1 MALINVREVYPN
13 VFLGLWQTTETVDEF
28 FGTYGFLEPYRQH
41 VEISFKN
48 DGRKKEFLAIHAL
61 LHEMLAIC
69 GKPHGARR
77 SKGLQEQSNG
87 LQDQSNGLQDQSK
100 ASQDQSKASQG
111 LPVADVP
118 MIGHAASGQPLLRG
132 YHVGVTHTK
141 GYAALMLSKSCDVAC
156 DIEHFSDRVER
167 IKSKFLRK
175 DEKADDLDSLLV
187 HWCGKETVY
196 KLFPEDNL
204 QFSQMRVGP
213 FSTMSDW
220 ACEVENMKRGEKV
233 RVDFELTMQFVL
245 TYAFRKRTL
254 PRAAGGR

>member
-41 VEISFKN
+41 VEPSFKN

-77 SKGLQEQSNG
+77 SKGLQ
-87 LQDQSNGLQDQSK
+87 DQSK
-100 ASQDQSKASQG
+100 ASQAQSKASQG

-167 IKSKFLRK
+167 IKSKFLCK

-187 HWCGKETVY
+187 HWCSKETVY

>member
-41 VEISFKN
+41 VETSFKN

-77 SKGLQEQSNG
+77 STALQEH
-87 LQDQSNGLQDQSK
+87 SK
-100 ASQDQSKASQG
+100 VSQEQGEASQG
-111 LPVADVP
+111 LPVADAP

-187 HWCGKETVY
+187 NWCGKETVY

>member
-41 VEISFKN
+41 VETSFKN

-69 GKPHGARR
+69 GKPHGARQ
-77 SKGLQEQSNG
+77 SKGLQE
-87 LQDQSNGLQDQSK
+87 QSK

-187 HWCGKETVY
+187 HWCSKETVY

>member
-13 VFLGLWQTTETVDEF
+13 VFLGLWQTTETVDGF

-41 VEISFKN
+41 VETSFKN

-77 SKGLQEQSNG
+77 SKGLQ
-87 LQDQSNGLQDQSK
+87 DQSK
-100 ASQDQSKASQG
+100 ASQDKSKASQG

-187 HWCGKETVY
+187 NWCGKETVY

>member
-13 VFLGLWQTTETVDEF
+13 VFLGLWQTTETVDGF

-41 VEISFKN
+41 VETSFKN

-77 SKGLQEQSNG
+77 SK
-87 LQDQSNGLQDQSK
+87 GLQDQSK

-167 IKSKFLRK
+167 IKSKFLRR
-175 DEKADDLDSLLV
+175 DEMADDLDSLLV

>member
-13 VFLGLWQTTETVDEF
+13 VFLGLWQTTETVDGF

-41 VEISFKN
+41 VETSFKN

-77 SKGLQEQSNG
+77 SKGLQ
-87 LQDQSNGLQDQSK
+87 DQSK
-100 ASQDQSKASQG
+100 GLQDQSKASQG

-175 DEKADDLDSLLV
+175 EEKADDLDSLLV
-187 HWCGKETVY
+187 NWCGKETVY

>member
-13 VFLGLWQTTETVDEF
+13 VFLGLWQTTETVDGF

-41 VEISFKN
+41 VETSFKN

-77 SKGLQEQSNG
+77 SKGLQ
-87 LQDQSNGLQDQSK
+87 DQSK
-100 ASQDQSKASQG
+100 ASQDQSKTSQDQSKTSQG

-175 DEKADDLDSLLV
+175 DEIADDLDSLLV

>member
-13 VFLGLWQTTETVDEF
+13 VFLGLWQTTETVDGF

-41 VEISFKN
+41 VETSFKN

-77 SKGLQEQSNG
+77 SKGLQ
-87 LQDQSNGLQDQSK
+87 DQSK
-100 ASQDQSKASQG
+100 ASQDQSKTSQG

-156 DIEHFSDRVER
+156 DIEHFSDRVEH

-204 QFSQMRVGP
+204 LFSQMRVGP

>member
-13 VFLGLWQTTETVDEF
+13 VFLGLWQTTETVDGF

-41 VEISFKN
+41 VETSFKN

-77 SKGLQEQSNG
+77 SK
-87 LQDQSNGLQDQSK
+87 GLQDQSK

-167 IKSKFLRK
+167 IKSKFLRR

>member
-13 VFLGLWQTTETVDEF
+13 VFLGLWQTTETVDGF

-41 VEISFKN
+41 VETSFKN

-77 SKGLQEQSNG
+77 SK
-87 LQDQSNGLQDQSK
+87 GLQDQSK

-187 HWCGKETVY
+187 NWCGKETVY

-204 QFSQMRVGP
+204 LFSQMRVGP

-254 PRAAGGR
+254 PRAEGGR

>member
-13 VFLGLWQTTETVDEF
+13 VFLGLWQTTETVNEF

-77 SKGLQEQSNG
+77 
-87 LQDQSNGLQDQSK
+87 SNGLQDQSK

-220 ACEVENMKRGEKV
+220 ACEVENMKRVEKV

>member
-13 VFLGLWQTTETVDEF
+13 VFLGLWQTTETVDGF

-41 VEISFKN
+41 VETSFKN

-77 SKGLQEQSNG
+77 SK
-87 LQDQSNGLQDQSK
+87 GLQDQSK

-213 FSTMSDW
+213 FSIMSDW

>member
-41 VEISFKN
+41 VETSFKN

-69 GKPHGARR
+69 GKPHGARQ
-77 SKGLQEQSNG
+77 SK
-87 LQDQSNGLQDQSK
+87 GLQDQSK

-187 HWCGKETVY
+187 HWCSKETVY

-220 ACEVENMKRGEKV
+220 ACEDENMKSGEKV

>member
-1 MALINVREVYPN
+1 M
-13 VFLGLWQTTETVDEF
+13 WQTTETVDGF

-41 VEISFKN
+41 VETSFKN

-77 SKGLQEQSNG
+77 SK
-87 LQDQSNGLQDQSK
+87 GLQDQSK

-132 YHVGVTHTK
+132 YNVGVTHTK

>member
-13 VFLGLWQTTETVDEF
+13 VFLGLWQTTETVDGF

-41 VEISFKN
+41 VETSFKN

-77 SKGLQEQSNG
+77 SK
-87 LQDQSNGLQDQSK
+87 GLQDQSK

-254 PRAAGGR
+254 PQAAGGR

>member
-13 VFLGLWQTTETVDEF
+13 VFLGLWQTTETVDGF

-41 VEISFKN
+41 VETSFKN

-77 SKGLQEQSNG
+77 SK
-87 LQDQSNGLQDQSK
+87 GLQDQSK

-167 IKSKFLRK
+167 IKSKFLRR

-204 QFSQMRVGP
+204 HFSQMRVGP

>member
-41 VEISFKN
+41 VETSFKN

-77 SKGLQEQSNG
+77 SKGLQEQSKG
-87 LQDQSNGLQDQSK
+87 L
-100 ASQDQSKASQG
+100 QDQSKASQG

-118 MIGHAASGQPLLRG
+118 MICHAASGQPLLRG

-187 HWCGKETVY
+187 HWCSKETVY

-213 FSTMSDW
+213 FCTMSDW
-220 ACEVENMKRGEKV
+220 ACEVENIKRGEKV

>member
-41 VEISFKN
+41 VETSFKN

-69 GKPHGARR
+69 GKPHGARQ
-77 SKGLQEQSNG
+77 SKGLQEQSK
-87 LQDQSNGLQDQSK
+87 GLQDQSK
-100 ASQDQSKASQG
+100 GSQG

-167 IKSKFLRK
+167 IKSKFLCK

>member
-41 VEISFKN
+41 VETSFKN

-77 SKGLQEQSNG
+77 SKGLQEQSKG
-87 LQDQSNGLQDQSK
+87 L
-100 ASQDQSKASQG
+100 QDQSKASQG

-167 IKSKFLRK
+167 IKSKFLCK
-175 DEKADDLDSLLV
+175 EEKADDLDSLLV
-187 HWCGKETVY
+187 HWCSKETVY

-220 ACEVENMKRGEKV
+220 ACEVENMKCGEKV

>member
-13 VFLGLWQTTETVDEF
+13 VFLGLWQTTETVDGF

-77 SKGLQEQSNG
+77 SNG
-87 LQDQSNGLQDQSK
+87 LQDQST

-156 DIEHFSDRVER
+156 DIEHFNDRVER

>member
-41 VEISFKN
+41 VETSFKN

-77 SKGLQEQSNG
+77 SK
-87 LQDQSNGLQDQSK
+87 GLQDQSK

-187 HWCGKETVY
+187 HWCSKETVY

-220 ACEVENMKRGEKV
+220 VCEVENMKRGEKV

>member
-41 VEISFKN
+41 VETSFKN

-69 GKPHGARR
+69 GKPHGSRR
-77 SKGLQEQSNG
+77 SMALQGQSE
-87 LQDQSNGLQDQSK
+87 
-100 ASQDQSKASQG
+100 ASHGS
-111 LPVADVP
+111 PVADAP

>member
-13 VFLGLWQTTETVDEF
+13 VFLGLWQTTETVDGF

-41 VEISFKN
+41 VETSFKN

-77 SKGLQEQSNG
+77 SKGLQ
-87 LQDQSNGLQDQSK
+87 DQSK
-100 ASQDQSKASQG
+100 ASQDQSKTSQDQSKTSQG

-132 YHVGVTHTK
+132 YHVGVTHTN

-175 DEKADDLDSLLV
+175 DEMADDLDSLLV

>member
-13 VFLGLWQTTETVDEF
+13 VFLGLWQTTETVDGF

-41 VEISFKN
+41 VETSFKN

-77 SKGLQEQSNG
+77 SKGLQ
-87 LQDQSNGLQDQSK
+87 DQSK
-100 ASQDQSKASQG
+100 ALQDQSKASQG

>member
-13 VFLGLWQTTETVDEF
+13 VFLGLWQTTETVDGF

-41 VEISFKN
+41 VETSFKN

-69 GKPHGARR
+69 GKPHGARQ
-77 SKGLQEQSNG
+77 SKGLQE
-87 LQDQSNGLQDQSK
+87 QSK

-220 ACEVENMKRGEKV
+220 ACEVENMKRVEKV

>member
-41 VEISFKN
+41 VETSFKN

-77 SKGLQEQSNG
+77 STALQG
-87 LQDQSNGLQDQSK
+87 QSK
-100 ASQDQSKASQG
+100 ASQDHSTILQEQRKVLQEQG
-111 LPVADVP
+111 VGSHGSPVADVP

-141 GYAALMLSKSCDVAC
+141 GYAALMLSKNCDVAC

>member
-13 VFLGLWQTTETVDEF
+13 VFLGLWQTTETVDGF

-41 VEISFKN
+41 VETSFKN

-77 SKGLQEQSNG
+77 SNGLQEQSKG
-87 LQDQSNGLQDQSK
+87 L
-100 ASQDQSKASQG
+100 QDQSKASQG

-156 DIEHFSDRVER
+156 DIEHFSNRVER

-175 DEKADDLDSLLV
+175 DEMADDLDSLLV

-204 QFSQMRVGP
+204 LFSQMRVGP

>member
-41 VEISFKN
+41 VETSFKN

-69 GKPHGARR
+69 GKPHGARQ
-77 SKGLQEQSNG
+77 SK
-87 LQDQSNGLQDQSK
+87 GLQDQSK
-100 ASQDQSKASQG
+100 GLQDQSKASQG

-167 IKSKFLRK
+167 IKSKFLCK
-175 DEKADDLDSLLV
+175 EEKADDLDSLLV
-187 HWCGKETVY
+187 HWCSKETVY

>member
-41 VEISFKN
+41 VETSFKN

-77 SKGLQEQSNG
+77 SKGLQEQSKG
-87 LQDQSNGLQDQSK
+87 L
-100 ASQDQSKASQG
+100 QDQSKASQG

-187 HWCGKETVY
+187 HWCSKETVY

-213 FSTMSDW
+213 FCTMSDW

>member
-13 VFLGLWQTTETVDEF
+13 VFLGLWQTTETVDGF

-41 VEISFKN
+41 VETSFKN
-48 DGRKKEFLAIHAL
+48 EGRKKEFLAIHAL

-69 GKPHGARR
+69 GKSHGAWR
-77 SKGLQEQSNG
+77 SNGLQEQSKAP
-87 LQDQSNGLQDQSK
+87 QDQSK
-100 ASQDQSKASQG
+100 ASQDQIKASQG

-213 FSTMSDW
+213 FSIMSDW

>member
-13 VFLGLWQTTETVDEF
+13 VFLGLWQTTETVDGF

-41 VEISFKN
+41 VETSFKN

-77 SKGLQEQSNG
+77 SKGLQ
-87 LQDQSNGLQDQSK
+87 DQSK

-118 MIGHAASGQPLLRG
+118 IIGHAASGQPLLRG

-254 PRAAGGR
+254 PRAEGGR

>member
-41 VEISFKN
+41 VETSFKN

-77 SKGLQEQSNG
+77 SKGLQ
-87 LQDQSNGLQDQSK
+87 DQSK
-100 ASQDQSKASQG
+100 GLQDQSKASQG

-187 HWCGKETVY
+187 HWCSKETVY

>member
-41 VEISFKN
+41 VETSFKN

-77 SKGLQEQSNG
+77 STALQEPSTALQGQSE
-87 LQDQSNGLQDQSK
+87 
-100 ASQDQSKASQG
+100 ASQS
-111 LPVADVP
+111 LHVADAP

-175 DEKADDLDSLLV
+175 DEKAEDLDSLLV

-220 ACEVENMKRGEKV
+220 ACEVENMKRVEKV

-254 PRAAGGR
+254 PRVAGGH

>member
-13 VFLGLWQTTETVDEF
+13 VFLGLWQTTETVDGF

-41 VEISFKN
+41 LETSFKN

-69 GKPHGARR
+69 GKPHGAWR
-77 SKGLQEQSNG
+77 SNGLQEQSKAP
-87 LQDQSNGLQDQSK
+87 QDQSK
-100 ASQDQSKASQG
+100 ASQDQIKASQG

>member
-41 VEISFKN
+41 VETSFKN

-77 SKGLQEQSNG
+77 SK
-87 LQDQSNGLQDQSK
+87 GLQDQSK

-141 GYAALMLSKSCDVAC
+141 DYAALMLSKSCDVAC

-167 IKSKFLRK
+167 IKSKFLCK

>member
-41 VEISFKN
+41 VETSFKN

-77 SKGLQEQSNG
+77 SKALQEHSE
-87 LQDQSNGLQDQSK
+87 
-100 ASQDQSKASQG
+100 ASHGS
-111 LPVADVP
+111 PVADVP

-167 IKSKFLRK
+167 IKSKFLRR

-220 ACEVENMKRGEKV
+220 ACEVENMKRGEKL

-254 PRAAGGR
+254 PQAAGGR

>member
-13 VFLGLWQTTETVDEF
+13 VFLGLWQTTETVDGF

-41 VEISFKN
+41 VETSFKN

-77 SKGLQEQSNG
+77 SNGLQEQSKG
-87 LQDQSNGLQDQSK
+87 L
-100 ASQDQSKASQG
+100 QDQSKASQG

>member
-13 VFLGLWQTTETVDEF
+13 VFLGLWQTTETVDGF

-41 VEISFKN
+41 VETSFKN

-69 GKPHGARR
+69 GKPHGAWR
-77 SKGLQEQSNG
+77 SNGLQEQSK
-87 LQDQSNGLQDQSK
+87 GLQDQSK
-100 ASQDQSKASQG
+100 ALQNQSKASQG

-156 DIEHFSDRVER
+156 DIEHFNDRVER

>member
-28 FGTYGFLEPYRQH
+28 FGTYGFLEPSRQH
-41 VEISFKN
+41 VETSFKN

-69 GKPHGARR
+69 GKPHGARQ
-77 SKGLQEQSNG
+77 SKGLQEQSKG
-87 LQDQSNGLQDQSK
+87 L
-100 ASQDQSKASQG
+100 QDQSKASQG

-213 FSTMSDW
+213 FCTMSDW

>member
-13 VFLGLWQTTETVDEF
+13 VFLGLWQTTETVDGF

-41 VEISFKN
+41 VETSFKN

-77 SKGLQEQSNG
+77 SKGLQ
-87 LQDQSNGLQDQSK
+87 DQSK
-100 ASQDQSKASQG
+100 ASQDQSKTSQDQSKTSQG

-213 FSTMSDW
+213 FSIMSDW